1 MSAASSLLS
10 RFRLVFV
17 VVLALATAS
26 CGFHLRGNYM
36 LPDDIARLSLT
47 SFDKYG
53 PLTRMV
59 KSQFKLHGIEAV
71 PPSSQVPNLH
81 LLSESLGERTLSLYQ
96 NSRAAEYELTY
107 TVSYQVVVPDKGAK
121 RFTTKVNRSF
131 LDNPLTAL
139 AKSVERDMLQDEMR
153 QQASRQI
160 MRQLARLT
168 ADLNHSDADDADF
181 PASDTNGSV
190 TTIETET
197 DADKQAA
204 DQMFNTMDSTA
215 Q

>member
-1 MSAASSLLS
+1 MSTASSLLS
-10 RFRLVFV
+10 RFRLVIIA
-17 VVLALATAS
+17 VLALTTTA

-47 SFDKYG
+47 SFDQYG

-71 PPSSQVPNLH
+71 PPSAQIPNLH
-81 LLSESLGERTLSLYQ
+81 LLSESQGERTLSLYQ

-107 TVSYQVVVPDKGAK
+107 TVNYQVVVPEKGAK

-139 AKSVERDMLQDEMR
+139 AKSVERDMLLDEMR
-153 QQASRQI
+153 QQAARQI

-168 ADLNHSDADDADF
+168 ADLNQI
-181 PASDTNGSV
+181 DTETENVQGVS
-190 TTIETET
+190 TIETET

-204 DQMFNTMDSTA
+204 EQLFETKGTVA